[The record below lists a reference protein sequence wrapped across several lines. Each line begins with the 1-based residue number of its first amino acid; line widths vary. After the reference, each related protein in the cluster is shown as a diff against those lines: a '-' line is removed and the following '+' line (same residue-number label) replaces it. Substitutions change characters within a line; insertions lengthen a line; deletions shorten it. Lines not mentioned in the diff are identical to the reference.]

1 MNQSCSINPYGH
13 LVKKAK
19 QNGGVAPGMPTADH
33 VEVKKDTILK
43 QRKESF
49 LKNVLSKQPV
59 SSLSKITEST
69 SCL

>member
-13 LVKKAK
+13 LVKKAE
-19 QNGGVAPGMPTADH
+19 QNGGVTPDMRTSDH

-43 QRKESF
+43 QKKEFF
-49 LKNVLSKQPV
+49 LKNVLFKQPV
-59 SSLSKITEST
+59 SSLSKIPEST